1 LTIKIVFGYYN
12 MRTRQIL
19 TFVFITLAV
28 ALLPCQIYAQ
38 VQTEAKVIADANEKF
53 EREDYTSA
61 MPLYSQ
67 LLSNDKNNANY
78 NYRYGVCVLFASAQ
92 KEKGLQFLEIASK
105 FADVDGTV
113 WFYLGKA
120 YHLNYQFENAIGAY
134 SKFKSVVGIKKA
146 AKYKVDNEIEMCRTG
161 TQLLQAITD
170 ITVFDKAELNET
182 DFFRRYDLSS
192 SDYSGKLLVKPDEF
206 KTSLDKKKGEQSV
219 IFLSGEKDELYF
231 ASYGTDATKGKDI
244 FVVHKLFNG
253 TWGKPENLGF
263 PINTEYDED
272 FPFMHPNG
280 KILYFSSKGPNSMGG
295 YDVFRSAFDEE
306 TSTWEKPVN
315 LDFPVNSA
323 DDDIMFVSDL
333 TEKTAW
339 FASSRSSPD
348 GRMVVYHVVV
358 ERKPVNVCLI
368 SGTFTST
375 DGDPNRVAK
384 ITVKLFDSNE
394 LIGEYYSSE
403 ATGAY
408 MISLPK
414 SGGKYSFTVKH
425 SGIADQTEI
434 VSIPAQGKIKAI
446 NQKIGY
452 ADVNNETKLVIQ
464 TNFDTD
470 ISLINPAFLKDK
482 ANLDLTPVASP
493 TEPVAVES
501 QSTDILIEDALV
513 VDPAANVPSSSSRV
527 GNEELVK
534 SANEDALA
542 TQTEVIELEN
552 QKARVYNYAAQL
564 NVQTKIK
571 KAEVVQAKSQAD
583 AMAEGPDK
591 IAANEKVAELQSQ
604 VNALQAQT
612 TAATTIG
619 SALETD
625 VKNKKLEADK
635 AKQFS
640 ISIANAVKSKD
651 TKVMDEALKQQVEL
665 EALSG
670 IRSEGDLTAKNIQEE
685 AEKKRTKFEVEKNKT
700 QDLKEEIAANQTRI
714 DQLKIEQA
722 KEKDIDL
729 KEGIAFQIEG
739 ITDDIN
745 ANKKQLAVVDQNL
758 KNLENQYN
766 DLANQSKAANEA
778 IVESKNPSNSSVAMN
793 AIDKKALEN
802 DVKIY
807 QQTISEI
814 GVLNIYAP
822 IVSKN
827 PISTNPVVE
836 VNNTKPVAES
846 DKNPN
851 ANFAKSIQDLDKVTD
866 PVVRN
871 NAKAKVYN
879 EWVASL
885 DEQISETKQEI
896 AGTSDKKKKEELNV
910 ELKKLQTESIQKKQ
924 DSKQS
929 LLAVENLNK
938 GKDAAIIRIEDKYNQ
953 QLTVAEKETDLV
965 VKGNLKAQVYNEW
978 ADSLES
984 IAIAREKSVLKIK
997 NIAAQEK
1004 AKKEIMAFKVAA
1016 MEKRNL
1022 AEDAI
1027 GKPVE
1032 PVVATAPL
1040 TPTMKDPVGP
1050 ILNYSDPIA
1059 KQAIEEQRILLSKA
1073 ERNRINKDSLTQ
1085 LANATAGA
1093 KRTQLLSQATE
1104 EQRQA
1109 WNKDSEAAAKLGEA
1123 DKIQFEKNNILLNSF
1138 EVPQSNSS
1146 NDLVSKSAVL
1156 LKEANTFFEKAKEDR
1171 AMATTATTNYIRA
1184 SALKSAEENENK
1196 AIQKQQDAIKL
1207 YQENGFV
1214 VLDESI
1220 IAVQNP
1226 SSLPIETTNTPVV
1239 LQNDVTNSQEKIINA
1254 QTGQPLSMIEI
1265 NQLKAS
1271 GLYLKYL
1278 EETQLAVNAEKE
1290 VIELK
1295 KLEAKY
1301 QEKIGLSISKSTEFS
1316 IQAAKEPDPIKKKSL
1331 TTKSNKFSS
1340 TAAADMNSRDSIAEL
1355 VTRATKKAND
1365 IREKEK
1371 LALMSIDPEGAENI
1385 IAIAKSEQ
1393 KSKSVTTP
1401 VVENIPV
1408 ATPVVE
1414 NVSVATPVVENV
1426 PVATPVEE
1434 NIPVATPVEENVPV
1448 ATPVVENVPVV
1459 TPVEENVPV
1468 ATPVEE
1474 NVPVAT
1480 PVVANTPATRP
1491 IINAETN
1498 TSTESQN
1505 ISTVG
1510 KRLAEGE
1517 EFKIVTKNTARGVT
1531 AINLNPSLPE
1541 GLVYKVQIGAFRNP
1555 IAPEI
1560 YKELSPVSAETT
1572 TNGLTRYTAGL
1583 FNKFANANSAKV
1595 EVRALGY
1602 RDAFV
1607 VAFLNGKRIS
1617 MEEANRMS
1625 GDQAIPSTV
1634 APIAGTQ
1641 VTDLNQ
1647 PIVSTP
1653 VNEVTPVEANQ
1664 EDVIS
1669 IKGLF
1674 FTVQIGVYKNP
1685 VSNARLK
1692 NLPAIVNERTANG
1705 FIRYSSGKYCS
1716 TEDAIKAKNI
1726 AVSKGIADAFVTAYS
1741 NSKRITPAEAQ
1752 VLIGNGTVPCEG
1764 VQNANTPSEEPTNST
1779 IRNTNQTSES
1789 SAAITKA
1796 PVPEFGLVFS
1806 VQIGAFREEV
1816 PIEIVNQFLQL
1827 SGSGVKNYQD
1837 LGTGLTIYQVGIFG
1851 TKEEADTLRKE
1862 AVSKGITDSF
1872 VIAFK
1877 DGQKISIAQ
1886 ALELLRQ

>member
-1 LTIKIVFGYYN
+1 MLI
-12 MRTRQIL
+12 RQIL

-219 IFLSGEKDELYF
+219 IFLSAEKDELYF

-358 ERKPVNVCLI
+358 ERKPINVCLI

-493 TEPVAVES
+493 TDPVVVES
-501 QSTDILIEDALV
+501 QSTDILIEDPLV

-583 AMAEGPDK
+583 AMAEGPGK

-619 SALETD
+619 NALETD

-685 AEKKRTKFEVEKNKT
+685 AEKKRTKFDVEKNKT

-836 VNNTKPVAES
+836 VNNTKPVTES
-846 DKNPN
+846 DKNSN

-929 LLAVENLNK
+929 LLAVENSNK

-1004 AKKEIMAFKVAA
+1004 AKQEIMAFKVAA

-1027 GKPVE
+1027 GKPEE

-1123 DKIQFEKNNILLNSF
+1123 DKIQFEKNNTLLNSF

-1156 LKEANTFFEKAKEDR
+1156 LKEANTFFEQAKEDR

-1226 SSLPIETTNTPVV
+1226 SSLPIETTNTPVAP
-1239 LQNDVTNSQEKIINA
+1239 QNDVTNSQEKIINA
-1254 QTGQPLSMIEI
+1254 QTGQPLSIIEI

-1271 GLYLKYL
+1271 GLYLKYM

-1316 IQAAKEPDPIKKKSL
+1316 IQAAKEPDPVKKKSL

-1393 KSKSVTTP
+1393 KSKSVTTS

-1414 NVSVATPVVENV
+1414 NVPVATPVVENVPVTTPVVENVPVVTPVVENVPVATPVVENV
-1426 PVATPVEE
+1426 PVATPVVE
-1434 NIPVATPVEENVPV
+1434 NIPVV
-1448 ATPVVENVPVV
+1448 
-1459 TPVEENVPV
+1459 
-1468 ATPVEE
+1468 TPVEE

-1634 APIAGTQ
+1634 EPIAGTQ

-1647 PIVSTP
+1647 PSVATP

-1664 EDVIS
+1664 ENVIS

-1779 IRNTNQTSES
+1779 ITNTNQTNES

-1827 SGSGVKNYQD
+1827 SGSGVKNYKD

>member
-1 LTIKIVFGYYN
+1 
-12 MRTRQIL
+12 MRIRQIL
-19 TFVFITLAV
+19 TFVFFTLAV

-219 IFLSGEKDELYF
+219 IFLSAEKDELYF

-263 PINTEYDED
+263 PINTDYDED
-272 FPFMHPNG
+272 FPYMHPNG

-358 ERKPVNVCLI
+358 ERKPINVCLI

-493 TEPVAVES
+493 TDPVVVES
-501 QSTDILIEDALV
+501 QSTDILIEDPLV

-583 AMAEGPDK
+583 AMAEGPGK

-619 SALETD
+619 NALETD

-778 IVESKNPSNSSVAMN
+778 IAESKNPSNSSVAMN

-836 VNNTKPVAES
+836 VNNTKPVTES
-846 DKNPN
+846 DKNSN

-910 ELKKLQTESIQKKQ
+910 ELKKLQAESIQKKQ

-929 LLAVENLNK
+929 LLAVENSNK

-965 VKGNLKAQVYNEW
+965 VKENFKAQVYNEW

-1004 AKKEIMAFKVAA
+1004 AKQEIMAFKVAA

-1032 PVVATAPL
+1032 PVVATTPI

-1123 DKIQFEKNNILLNSF
+1123 DKIQFDKNNTLLNSF

-1156 LKEANTFFEKAKEDR
+1156 LKEANTFFEQAKEDR

-1226 SSLPIETTNTPVV
+1226 SSLPIETTNTPVAP
-1239 LQNDVTNSQEKIINA
+1239 QNDVTNSQEKIINA

-1408 ATPVVE
+1408 TAPVVE
-1414 NVSVATPVVENV
+1414 NVPVATPVVENV
-1426 PVATPVEE
+1426 PVATPV
-1434 NIPVATPVEENVPV
+1434 VENVPV
-1448 ATPVVENVPVV
+1448 ATPVVENVPVTTPV
-1459 TPVEENVPV
+1459 VENVPVATPVEENVPV

-1480 PVVANTPATRP
+1480 PVVANTPATGP

-1634 APIAGTQ
+1634 EPIAGTQ

-1647 PIVSTP
+1647 PIVATP

-1664 EDVIS
+1664 ENVIS

-1779 IRNTNQTSES
+1779 IRNTNQTNES

-1827 SGSGVKNYQD
+1827 SGSGVKNYKD

>member
-1 LTIKIVFGYYN
+1 
-12 MRTRQIL
+12 MRIRQIL
-19 TFVFITLAV
+19 TFVFFTLAV

-219 IFLSGEKDELYF
+219 IFLSAEKDELYF

-358 ERKPVNVCLI
+358 ERKPINVCLI

-493 TEPVAVES
+493 TDPVVVES
-501 QSTDILIEDALV
+501 QSTDILIEDPLV

-583 AMAEGPDK
+583 VMAEGPGK

-619 SALETD
+619 NALETD

-836 VNNTKPVAES
+836 VNNTKPVTES

-910 ELKKLQTESIQKKQ
+910 ELKKLQAESIQKKQ

-929 LLAVENLNK
+929 LLAVENSNK

-1004 AKKEIMAFKVAA
+1004 AKQEIMAFKVAA

-1027 GKPVE
+1027 GKPEE

-1123 DKIQFEKNNILLNSF
+1123 DKIQFEKNNTLLNSF

-1156 LKEANTFFEKAKEDR
+1156 LKEANTFFEQAKEDR

-1226 SSLPIETTNTPVV
+1226 SSLPIETTNTPVAP
-1239 LQNDVTNSQEKIINA
+1239 QNDVTNSQEKIINA

-1401 VVENIPV
+1401 VVENVPVTTPVVENVPV

-1414 NVSVATPVVENV
+1414 NVPVATQVVENV

-1434 NIPVATPVEENVPV
+1434 NVPV
-1448 ATPVVENVPVV
+1448 TTPVVENVPVV

-1468 ATPVEE
+1468 ATPVVE
-1474 NVPVAT
+1474 NIPVTTPVVENIPVVT

-1634 APIAGTQ
+1634 EPIAGTQ

-1664 EDVIS
+1664 ENVIS

-1741 NSKRITPAEAQ
+1741 NSKRITPTEAQ

-1779 IRNTNQTSES
+1779 IRNTNQTNES
-1789 SAAITKA
+1789 SAGITKA

-1827 SGSGVKNYQD
+1827 SGSGVKNYKD

>member
-1 LTIKIVFGYYN
+1 
-12 MRTRQIL
+12 MRIRQIL
-19 TFVFITLAV
+19 TFVFFTLAV

-219 IFLSGEKDELYF
+219 IFLSAEKDELYF

-358 ERKPVNVCLI
+358 ERKPINVCLI

-493 TEPVAVES
+493 TDPVVVES
-501 QSTDILIEDALV
+501 QSTDILIEDPLV

-583 AMAEGPDK
+583 AMAEGPGK

-619 SALETD
+619 NALETD

-836 VNNTKPVAES
+836 VNNTKPVTES

-929 LLAVENLNK
+929 LLAVENSNK

-965 VKGNLKAQVYNEW
+965 LKGNLKEQVYNEW

-1004 AKKEIMAFKVAA
+1004 AKQEIMAFKVAA

-1123 DKIQFEKNNILLNSF
+1123 DKIQFDKNNTLLNSF

-1156 LKEANTFFEKAKEDR
+1156 LKEANTFFEQAKEDR

-1226 SSLPIETTNTPVV
+1226 SSLPIETTNTPVAP
-1239 LQNDVTNSQEKIINA
+1239 QNDVTNSQEKIINA

-1271 GLYLKYL
+1271 GLYLKYM

-1393 KSKSVTTP
+1393 KSKSV
-1401 VVENIPV
+1401 
-1408 ATPVVE
+1408 ATPIV
-1414 NVSVATPVVENV
+1414 
-1426 PVATPVEE
+1426 
-1434 NIPVATPVEENVPV
+1434 ENVPV
-1448 ATPVVENVPVV
+1448 ATPVVENVPVTTPVVENVPVTTPVVENIPVV
-1459 TPVEENVPV
+1459 TPVEG
-1468 ATPVEE
+1468 

-1634 APIAGTQ
+1634 EPIAGTQ

-1647 PIVSTP
+1647 PIVATP

-1664 EDVIS
+1664 ENVIS

-1692 NLPAIVNERTANG
+1692 NLPAIVNEKTANG

-1779 IRNTNQTSES
+1779 IRNTNQTNES
-1789 SAAITKA
+1789 SAGITKA

-1827 SGSGVKNYQD
+1827 SGSGVKNYKD

>member
-1 LTIKIVFGYYN
+1 
-12 MRTRQIL
+12 MRIRQIL
-19 TFVFITLAV
+19 TFVFFTLAV

-219 IFLSGEKDELYF
+219 IFLSAEKDELYF

-358 ERKPVNVCLI
+358 ERKPINVCLI

-493 TEPVAVES
+493 TDPVVVES
-501 QSTDILIEDALV
+501 QSTDILIEDPLV

-583 AMAEGPDK
+583 AMAEGPGK

-619 SALETD
+619 NALETD

-836 VNNTKPVAES
+836 VNNTKPVTES

-910 ELKKLQTESIQKKQ
+910 ELKKLQAESIQKKQ

-929 LLAVENLNK
+929 LLAVENSNK

-965 VKGNLKAQVYNEW
+965 LKGNLKAQVYNEW

-1004 AKKEIMAFKVAA
+1004 AKQEIMAFKVAA

-1123 DKIQFEKNNILLNSF
+1123 DKIQFEKNNTLLNSF

-1156 LKEANTFFEKAKEDR
+1156 LKDANTFFEQAKEDR

-1226 SSLPIETTNTPVV
+1226 SSLPIETTNTPVAP
-1239 LQNDVTNSQEKIINA
+1239 QNDVTNSQEKIINA

-1271 GLYLKYL
+1271 GLYLKYM

-1401 VVENIPV
+1401 VVENVPV
-1408 ATPVVE
+1408 TTPVVE
-1414 NVSVATPVVENV
+1414 NVPVATPVVENV
-1426 PVATPVEE
+1426 PVATPV
-1434 NIPVATPVEENVPV
+1434 VENVPV
-1448 ATPVVENVPVV
+1448 ATPVVENVPVTTPVVENIPVV

-1634 APIAGTQ
+1634 EPIAGTQ

-1647 PIVSTP
+1647 PIVATP

-1664 EDVIS
+1664 ENVIS

-1779 IRNTNQTSES
+1779 IRNTNQTNES

-1827 SGSGVKNYQD
+1827 SGSGVKNYKD

>member
-1 LTIKIVFGYYN
+1 
-12 MRTRQIL
+12 MRIRQIL
-19 TFVFITLAV
+19 TFVFFTLAV

-219 IFLSGEKDELYF
+219 IFLSAEKDELYF

-358 ERKPVNVCLI
+358 ERKPINVCLI

-493 TEPVAVES
+493 TDPVVVES
-501 QSTDILIEDALV
+501 QSTDILIEDPLV

-583 AMAEGPDK
+583 AMAEGPGK

-619 SALETD
+619 NALETD

-836 VNNTKPVAES
+836 VNNTKPVTES

-929 LLAVENLNK
+929 LLAVENSNK

-1004 AKKEIMAFKVAA
+1004 AKQEIMAFKVAA

-1123 DKIQFEKNNILLNSF
+1123 DKIQFDKNNTLLNSF

-1156 LKEANTFFEKAKEDR
+1156 LKEANTFFEQAKEDR

-1226 SSLPIETTNTPVV
+1226 SSLPIETTNTPVAP
-1239 LQNDVTNSQEKIINA
+1239 QNDVTNSQEKIINA

-1271 GLYLKYL
+1271 GLYLKYM

-1393 KSKSVTTP
+1393 KSKSV
-1401 VVENIPV
+1401 
-1408 ATPVVE
+1408 ATPIV
-1414 NVSVATPVVENV
+1414 
-1426 PVATPVEE
+1426 
-1434 NIPVATPVEENVPV
+1434 ENVPV
-1448 ATPVVENVPVV
+1448 ATPVVENVPVT
-1459 TPVEENVPV
+1459 TPVVENVPV
-1468 ATPVEE
+1468 ATPVVENVPVTTPVVE
-1474 NVPVAT
+1474 NVPVTTPVVENIPVVTPVEGNVPVAT

-1634 APIAGTQ
+1634 EPIAGTQ

-1647 PIVSTP
+1647 PIVATP

-1664 EDVIS
+1664 ENVIS

-1692 NLPAIVNERTANG
+1692 NLPAIVNEKTANG

-1779 IRNTNQTSES
+1779 IRNTNQTNES
-1789 SAAITKA
+1789 SAGITKA

-1827 SGSGVKNYQD
+1827 SGSGVKNYKD

>member
-1 LTIKIVFGYYN
+1 
-12 MRTRQIL
+12 MRIRQIL
-19 TFVFITLAV
+19 TFVFFTLAV

-219 IFLSGEKDELYF
+219 IFLSAEKDELYF

-358 ERKPVNVCLI
+358 ERKPINVCLI

-403 ATGAY
+403 ASGAY

-482 ANLDLTPVASP
+482 ANLDLTPVTSP
-493 TEPVAVES
+493 TDPVVVES
-501 QSTDILIEDALV
+501 QSTDILIEDPLV

-583 AMAEGPDK
+583 AMAEGPGK

-619 SALETD
+619 NALETD

-836 VNNTKPVAES
+836 VNNTKPVTES
-846 DKNPN
+846 DKNSN

-929 LLAVENLNK
+929 LLAVENSNK

-1004 AKKEIMAFKVAA
+1004 AKQEIMAFKVAA

-1027 GKPVE
+1027 GKPEE

-1123 DKIQFEKNNILLNSF
+1123 DKIQFDKNNTLLNSF

-1156 LKEANTFFEKAKEDR
+1156 LKEANTFFEQAKEDR

-1226 SSLPIETTNTPVV
+1226 SSLPIETTNTPVAP
-1239 LQNDVTNSQEKIINA
+1239 QNDVTNSQEKIINA
-1254 QTGQPLSMIEI
+1254 QTGQPLSIIEI

-1271 GLYLKYL
+1271 GLYLKYM

-1316 IQAAKEPDPIKKKSL
+1316 IQAAKEPDPVKKKSL

-1414 NVSVATPVVENV
+1414 NVPVATPVVENVPVTTPVVENVPVVTPVVENVPVATPVVENV
-1426 PVATPVEE
+1426 PVATPVVE
-1434 NIPVATPVEENVPV
+1434 NIPVV
-1448 ATPVVENVPVV
+1448 
-1459 TPVEENVPV
+1459 
-1468 ATPVEE
+1468 TPVEE

-1634 APIAGTQ
+1634 EPIAGTQ

-1647 PIVSTP
+1647 PSVATP

-1664 EDVIS
+1664 ENVIS

-1752 VLIGNGTVPCEG
+1752 VLIGNGAVPCEG
-1764 VQNANTPSEEPTNST
+1764 VQNSNTPSEEPTNST
-1779 IRNTNQTSES
+1779 IRNTNQTNES
-1789 SAAITKA
+1789 SAGITKA

-1827 SGSGVKNYQD
+1827 SGSGVKNYKD

>member
-1 LTIKIVFGYYN
+1 

-619 SALETD
+619 NALETD

-836 VNNTKPVAES
+836 VNNTKPVTES

-851 ANFAKSIQDLDKVTD
+851 ANFAKSIQDLDKVID

-1004 AKKEIMAFKVAA
+1004 AKQEIMAFKVAA

-1226 SSLPIETTNTPVV
+1226 SSLPIETTNTPVAP
-1239 LQNDVTNSQEKIINA
+1239 QNDVTNSQEKIINA

-1393 KSKSVTTP
+1393 KSKSVATPVVENVPVATP

-1414 NVSVATPVVENV
+1414 NI

-1468 ATPVEE
+1468 ATPV
-1474 NVPVAT
+1474 VAI
-1480 PVVANTPATRP
+1480 TPATRP

-1664 EDVIS
+1664 ENVIS

-1827 SGSGVKNYQD
+1827 SGSGVKNYKD

>member
-1 LTIKIVFGYYN
+1 
-12 MRTRQIL
+12 MRIRQIL

-583 AMAEGPDK
+583 AMAEGPGK

-619 SALETD
+619 NALETD

-651 TKVMDEALKQQVEL
+651 TKVMDEALKQQVAL

-836 VNNTKPVAES
+836 VNNTKPVTES

-1123 DKIQFEKNNILLNSF
+1123 DKIQFDKNNTLLNSF

-1226 SSLPIETTNTPVV
+1226 SSLPIETTNTPVAP
-1239 LQNDVTNSQEKIINA
+1239 QNDVTNSQEKIINA

-1331 TTKSNKFSS
+1331 TTKSNKFSI

-1414 NVSVATPVVENV
+1414 NV
-1426 PVATPVEE
+1426 
-1434 NIPVATPVEENVPV
+1434 
-1448 ATPVVENVPVV
+1448 
-1459 TPVEENVPV
+1459 PV

-1491 IINAETN
+1491 IINVETN

-1531 AINLNPSLPE
+1531 AINLNPALPE

-1647 PIVSTP
+1647 PIVATP

-1664 EDVIS
+1664 ENVIS

-1779 IRNTNQTSES
+1779 IRNTNQTNES

-1827 SGSGVKNYQD
+1827 SGSGVKNYKD

>member
-1 LTIKIVFGYYN
+1 
-12 MRTRQIL
+12 MRLRQIL

-38 VQTEAKVIADANEKF
+38 VQTKAKVIADANEKF

-105 FADVDGTV
+105 FEDVDGTV

-295 YDVFRSAFDEE
+295 YDIFRSAFDEE
-306 TSTWEKPVN
+306 TGTWEKPVN

-358 ERKPVNVCLI
+358 ERKPINVCLI

-403 ATGAY
+403 ETGAY

-493 TEPVAVES
+493 TDPVVVES
-501 QSTDILIEDALV
+501 QSTDILIEDPLV

-583 AMAEGPDK
+583 AMAEGPGK

-619 SALETD
+619 NALETD

-651 TKVMDEALKQQVEL
+651 IKVMDEALKQQVEL

-670 IRSEGDLTAKNIQEE
+670 IRSEGDLTAKNIQDE
-685 AEKKRTKFEVEKNKT
+685 AEKKRTKFELEKNKT

-739 ITDDIN
+739 VTDDIN

-827 PISTNPVVE
+827 PISNNPVVE
-836 VNNTKPVAES
+836 VNNTKPGTES
-846 DKNPN
+846 DKNSN
-851 ANFAKSIQDLDKVTD
+851 VNFAKSIQDLDKVSD

-871 NAKAKVYN
+871 NAKVKVYN

-885 DEQISETKQEI
+885 EEQMSETKQEI

-910 ELKKLQTESIQKKQ
+910 ELKKLQKESIQIKQ

-938 GKDAAIIRIEDKYNQ
+938 GKDAAIIRIEGKYNQ
-953 QLTVAEKETDLV
+953 QLIVAEKEPDLV

-997 NIAAQEK
+997 KIAAQEK
-1004 AKKEIMAFKVAA
+1004 AKQEIMAFKVAA

-1027 GKPVE
+1027 AKPVE

-1123 DKIQFEKNNILLNSF
+1123 DKIQFENNNKLINSF
-1138 EVPQSNSS
+1138 EVSQSNSS

-1156 LKEANTFFEKAKEDR
+1156 LKDANTFFEKAKEDR

-1226 SSLPIETTNTPVV
+1226 SSLPIETTSTPVAP
-1239 LQNDVTNSQEKIINA
+1239 QNDVTNSQEKIINA

-1271 GLYLKYL
+1271 GLYLKYM

-1393 KSKSVTTP
+1393 KSKSVATP
-1401 VVENIPV
+1401 VLENVPV

-1414 NVSVATPVVENV
+1414 NVPVTTPVVENVPVTTPVVENVPVATPVVENV
-1426 PVATPVEE
+1426 PVATPV
-1434 NIPVATPVEENVPV
+1434 VENVPV
-1448 ATPVVENVPVV
+1448 TTPVVENVPVT
-1459 TPVEENVPV
+1459 TPVVENIPV
-1468 ATPVEE
+1468 V
-1474 NVPVAT
+1474 T

-1491 IINAETN
+1491 ITNAETN

-1602 RDAFV
+1602 RDAFI

-1634 APIAGTQ
+1634 EPIAGTQ

-1664 EDVIS
+1664 ENVIS

-1752 VLIGNGTVPCEG
+1752 VLIGNGTIPCEG
-1764 VQNANTPSEEPTNST
+1764 VQNANTPSEESTNST
-1779 IRNTNQTSES
+1779 IRNTNQTNES

-1827 SGSGVKNYQD
+1827 SGSSVKNYKD
-1837 LGTGLTIYQVGIFG
+1837 MSTGLTIYQVGIFG

-1886 ALELLRQ
+1886 ALELLKQ